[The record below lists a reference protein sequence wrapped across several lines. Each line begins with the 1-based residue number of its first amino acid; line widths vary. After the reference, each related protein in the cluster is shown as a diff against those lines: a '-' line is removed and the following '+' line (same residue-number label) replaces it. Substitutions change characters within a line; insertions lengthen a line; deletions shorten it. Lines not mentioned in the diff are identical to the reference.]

1 MKDFV
6 VRELEVDES
15 VYQYLLTACKN
26 SLPCEDA
33 KCVAILEEM
42 ERAGHPPSI
51 ETYNIAMNA
60 CRHAGHWR
68 RCFVVFSKMKKS
80 GVSGNRETGGLRGSQ
95 GDRETE
101 GQRVRESGVVFTL
114 ISEYWKGGTNIRAG
128 MRSRRGRLSIVTL
141 RAAIVAPPPSAP

>member
-1 MKDFV
+1 MNAMKDFV

-42 ERAGHPPSI
+42 DRAGHPPSI

-68 RCFVVFSKMKKS
+68 RCFVVFSKMKRS
-80 GVSGNRETGGLRGSQ
+80 GVSGSQ
-95 GDRETE
+95 GDRGTE
-101 GQRVRESGVVFTL
+101 GQGDQE
-114 ISEYWKGGTNIRAG
+114 
-128 MRSRRGRLSIVTL
+128 
-141 RAAIVAPPPSAP
+141 

>member
-80 GVSGNRETGGLRGSQ
+80 GVSGEQRDRGSQ
-95 GDRETE
+95 GVSRGQRDRGSE
-101 GQRVRESGVVFTL
+101 GQGVRSSLYTHIRVLERGNKYKSRHEKQ
-114 ISEYWKGGTNIRAG
+114 KGE
-128 MRSRRGRLSIVTL
+128 IVDCDPSSCKCC
-141 RAAIVAPPPSAP
+141 PPPSAP